1 MLTFETLNM
10 ERCYGVSYTCF
21 DADACAGHSCWGILN
36 GPATGKALAE
46 MIATGASQCVDL
58 TPYDPAILIRKT
70 DGFRRKERLIET
82 ERTHLADHKP
92 IGWDS
97 HI

>member
-1 MLTFETLNM
+1 MTWFSQTWLN
-10 ERCYGVSYTCF
+10 
-21 DADACAGHSCWGILN
+21 ADACAGHSCWGILN

-58 TPYDPAILIRKT
+58 MPYDPARLIRKT
-70 DGFRRKERLIET
+70 DGVRRKEQLIES
-82 ERTHLADHKP
+82 ERTHLADRKS

-97 HI
+97 HL